1 MRKFLT
7 LLVTFTLMGSAF
19 AQDQKGGLFSV
30 NREQFLGKILKEALE
45 KYHYRKLEV
54 NDDLSG
60 KAFTQYVEKL
70 DYSKQFL
77 LQSDVDKL
85 AKYKSKMDDQ
95 MLGGKYPVVDQSIEI
110 MKKRIGQAESYRKKY
125 FKKRF
130 NFTKKEFAEVD
141 PKKRKFV
148 KKEKDLEQLWR
159 KTFKQSTLA
168 RYVSIMEDQDNLKNP
183 KKDKKKKKKKVS
195 KKKKSTKI
203 LTKDEM
209 LAKAHDAIAKK
220 YKRYFER
227 ELQDDRM
234 DYLERF
240 YNSISEIFDPHT
252 TYMPP
257 KRKEDFDIDM
267 SGSLEGI
274 GAVLQEDEG
283 YIKVVKIVPGGAAWR
298 QKELEVEDVII
309 AVSEGNSDAEAEA
322 VDLVGMRVDDAVRY
336 IRGKKGTIVKLHV
349 KKADGSRKAIPITRD
364 VVTIGASFTKSSVI
378 ELKGLKM
385 KVGYIHVPKFY
396 REFGGGVNC
405 TDDVRTELK
414 RVKKQG
420 VDAVILDLRNNGG
433 GALEDAKQ
441 MSGLF
446 IEKGPIV
453 QIKNHNHE
461 IDVLADTDSSVEYGG
476 PLIVMINR
484 FSASASEI
492 LAGALQDYKRA
503 VIVGGEMSHGK
514 GTVQAVLNL
523 DQGPFSNIL
532 GHKFGALKVT
542 IQKFYRINGGSTQY
556 KGVTPDV
563 ILPDPFSYVE
573 NREQDLK
580 YSLPWDKVS
589 AKKFNLW
596 KEFSYD
602 IPSLIN
608 KSKKRVSKDKRMKK
622 IVKNVNYLKKRRK
635 ETKVTLNLKQWL
647 KEEKENKKM
656 VEKLKLDDVNTN
668 LVVSHFEASLKSHEK
683 VRPGEEKQWQ
693 EDFKQRKE
701 EWVESLQKD
710 AGLEEAMKI
719 VADIIEQTQ
728 DRVVYSKA
736 K

>member
-1 MRKFLT
+1 M
-7 LLVTFTLMGSAF
+7 SEAI
-19 AQDQKGGLFSV
+19 AQGQSGLFSV

-54 NDDLSG
+54 NDDLST
-60 KAFTQYVEKL
+60 KAFDKYIEKL

-77 LQSDVDKL
+77 LQSDVDKI
-85 AKYKSKMDDQ
+85 AKFKVQMDDQ
-95 MLGGKYPVVDQSIEI
+95 MLKGKYPVLDLSMDI
-110 MKKRIGQAESYRKKY
+110 MKKRIEQAESFRKKY
-125 FKKRF
+125 FKKKF
-130 NFTKKEFAEVD
+130 DFTKKEYSEVD
-141 PKKRKFV
+141 PKKRKFA
-148 KKEKDLEQLWR
+148 KTEKDLEEIWR

-168 RYVSIMEDQDNLKNP
+168 RYVSIMEDQDSLKNP
-183 KKDKKKKKKKVS
+183 KKDKKDKKKKKL
-195 KKKKSTKI
+195 KSEKI
-203 LTKDEM
+203 LTKAQM
-209 LAKAHDAIAKK
+209 VTKAHDAIAKK
-220 YKRYFER
+220 YKRFFER

-252 TYMPP
+252 TYLPP

-267 SGSLEGI
+267 SGQLEGI

-283 YIKVVKIVPGGAAWR
+283 YIKVVKVVPGGAAWR
-298 QKELEVEDVII
+298 QKELEVEDVIL
-309 AVSEGNSDAEAEA
+309 AVSEGKSEGESEM

-336 IRGKKGTIVKLHV
+336 IRGKKGTIVKLTV
-349 KKADGSRKAIPITRD
+349 KKADGSRKTIPITRD
-364 VVTIGASFTKSSVI
+364 VVKIGESFAKSSVLQ
-378 ELKGLKM
+378 LKGLNM

-405 TDDVRTELK
+405 TDDVRKELK

-420 VDAVILDLRNNGG
+420 IDAVILDLRNNGG

-461 IDVLADTDSSVEYGG
+461 IDVLTDTDSTVEYSG

-523 DQGPFSNIL
+523 DQGPFANIL

-542 IQKFYRINGGSTQY
+542 IQKFYRINGDSTQY

-580 YSLPWDKVS
+580 YSLPWDKVQS
-589 AKKFNLW
+589 KKYNTW
-596 KEFSYD
+596 KEFKYD
-602 IPSLIN
+602 IPKLISN
-608 KSKKRVSKDKRMKK
+608 SQKRVKKDKRMQK
-622 IVKNVNYLKKRRK
+622 IKKNVAYLKKRK
-635 ETKVTLNLKQWL
+635 DDTKVTLNLKQWL

-656 VEKLKLDDVNTN
+656 IEKLKLDDVNKD
-668 LVVSHFEASLKSHEK
+668 LVVTNFEASLKSHET
-683 VRPGEEKQWQ
+683 VRKGDEKQWA

-701 EWVESLQKD
+701 EWIESLQKD

-719 VADIIEQTQ
+719 IADIIEQTQ
-728 DRVVYSKA
+728 DKVVYSKS